1 MVVGRRSF
9 PFGARSIFR
18 GELLIWGNVTY
29 HHHHLWK
36 WNNSTQIRDRNQ
48 IWDHHIFVSGQPY
61 GMRRHLQCR
70 IGLAE
75 GQVDLFGCLETNNL
89 RGVDEPYKVFVDSI
103 LSFYLSIY
111 VSIYLS
117 IYLSIDLSNYLIYLI
132 YQSIYLTIYLSIYLL
147 IYLTIYLSNY
157 LSI

>member
-29 HHHHLWK
+29 HHHHHLWK

-75 GQVDLFGCLETNNL
+75 GQVGLFGCLETKNL
-89 RGVDEPYKVFVDSI
+89 RGVDEPYKVFVHSI
-103 LSFYLSIY
+103 LCI
-111 VSIYLS
+111 LS
-117 IYLSIDLSNYLIYLI
+117 IYLSISILAYPFMYWSMSNRFIHLSAI
-132 YQSIYLTIYLSIYLL
+132 LL
-147 IYLTIYLSNY
+147 DSCHPKIKPKNKTKINKGAWS
-157 LSI
+157 